1 MGQRLV
7 LFLFPFLPLLLLLI
21 MSPLI
26 LPLKMLFL
34 TSSTINITPQK
45 IQSRLRHLIFI
56 LLRLPL
62 QILLLFLLSLW
73 PVPFNNIF
81 PYLLGYNYF
90 IKDLPAEEN
99 LQEHNESSWRGWL
112 DL

>member
-62 QILLLFLLSLW
+62 QILLLFSPSLL
-73 PVPFNNIF
+73 PVSFNIIF
-81 PYLLGYNYF
+81 PYLFGYRY
-90 IKDLPAEEN
+90 LY
-99 LQEHNESSWRGWL
+99 
-112 DL
+112 